1 MNFDK
6 SGDNKIINYDKSN
19 EKEIKEKCIIKINNE
34 RILFPYNIN
43 NLEGKYIIKYIFKNN
58 LANAKGLFYE
68 CKNLISLDLSN
79 FNTQNVTNMSTM
91 FYGCSS
97 LTNLNLSNFKT
108 QNVTNMSCMFDG
120 CSSLTNLN
128 LSNFKTQNVTNM
140 SGMFYECSSLTNLN
154 LSNFNTQNVT
164 NMNGMTARPDQ
175 TQTAAYGGY
184 TACCYGNLW

>member
-19 EKEIKEKCIIKINNE
+19 EKEIKEKCKIKINNE

-43 NLEGKYIIKYIFKNN
+43 RNLEGKYIIKYIFTNN
-58 LANAKGLFYE
+58 LTNAKELFYE

-79 FNTQNVTNMSTM
+79 FNTQNVTNMSCM
-91 FYGCSS
+91 FAGCNS

-108 QNVTNMSCMFDG
+108 QNVTNMS
-120 CSSLTNLN
+120 S
-128 LSNFKTQNVTNM
+128 
-140 SGMFYECSSLTNLN
+140 MFYGCSSLTNLN

-164 NMNGMTARPDQ
+164 NISYML
-175 TQTAAYGGY
+175 YGCSSLESNRVLIND
-184 TACCYGNLW
+184 TTIKKELERICNIF